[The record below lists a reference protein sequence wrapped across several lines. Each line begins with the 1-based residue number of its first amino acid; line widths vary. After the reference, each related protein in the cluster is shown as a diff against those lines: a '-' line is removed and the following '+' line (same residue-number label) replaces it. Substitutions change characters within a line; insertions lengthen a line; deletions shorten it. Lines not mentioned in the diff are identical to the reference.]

1 MFSVSPAEMVTIAV
15 VALLVFGPHR
25 LPEIARKVG
34 KLGRDVTR
42 AANELKAGIER
53 EYDEA
58 TEPLKDVRRKLGSTT
73 DLEVDKPVSRKRD
86 SAGDP
91 VDPTEAD
98 STEADE

>member
-25 LPEIARKVG
+25 LPEIARKLG
-34 KLGRDVTR
+34 KLGREVSR

-73 DLEVDKPVSRKRD
+73 DTSADKPVSRRRD
-86 SAGDP
+86 PAGDP
-91 VDPTEAD
+91 IDPDEVDAP
-98 STEADE
+98 EADE

>member
-25 LPEIARKVG
+25 LPEIARKLG
-34 KLGRDVTR
+34 KLGREVSR

-73 DLEVDKPVSRKRD
+73 DLTADKPVNRRRD
-86 SAGDP
+86 SDGDP
-91 VDPTEAD
+91 IESEDVDPPEVDA
-98 STEADE
+98 

>member
-25 LPEIARKVG
+25 LPEIARKLG
-34 KLGRDVTR
+34 KLGREISR

-73 DLEVDKPVSRKRD
+73 DPATDKPVSRRRD
-86 SAGDP
+86 SAGD
-91 VDPTEAD
+91 
-98 STEADE
+98 STDQADEPPEVEE

>member
-25 LPEIARKVG
+25 LPEIARKLG
-34 KLGRDVTR
+34 KLGREVSR

-58 TEPLKDVRRKLGSTT
+58 TEPLKDVRRKLGSSADTPA
-73 DLEVDKPVSRKRD
+73 DKPVSRRRD
-86 SAGDP
+86 PSGDP
-91 VDPTEAD
+91 IDPDEVDAP
-98 STEADE
+98 EADE